1 MFPGKIDLYKTLFRG
16 REDIF
21 ARRWEKSG
29 KSTYFPSYDFDPY
42 QFRLH
47 KMKGGTLQTFQD
59 KTLSPLTDDQIMLH
73 LNGEH
78 FIGIY
83 PLLKDNTS
91 WFIAADFDKANWI
104 EECADLF

>member
-1 MFPGKIDLYKTLFRG
+1 MDQSPIDNLHLFKSLFRG

-21 ARRWEKSG
+21 AIRWEKNG
-29 KSTYFPSYDFDPY
+29 KSGYFPAYDFDPY

-47 KMKGGTLQTFQD
+47 KIKGGTIQTYPD
-59 KTLSPLTDDQIMLH
+59 KQLSALTNKQILKH
-73 LNGEH
+73 LNGGH

-91 WFIAADFDKANWI
+91 WFIAADFDKS
-104 EECADLF
+104 

>member
-1 MFPGKIDLYKTLFRG
+1 MFSGNLSVFKSLFHG

-47 KMKGGTLQTFQD
+47 KMKGGTIQAFLESQPANFSRILHD
-59 KTLSPLTDDQIMLH
+59 YSDEHKGFILWKDLLT
-73 LNGEH
+73 ERVV
-78 FIGIY
+78 
-83 PLLKDNTS
+83 
-91 WFIAADFDKANWI
+91 
-104 EECADLF
+104 